1 MSENEIRALISL
13 IDDPDEQV
21 FEQVRQRII
30 SLGEDVVPDL
40 ESAWSAEDHDDFFRD
55 RVEDILH
62 TIHISGIT
70 SRLKEWAE
78 AGGDDLLEGALIVSR
93 YRYPEL

>member
-1 MSENEIRALISL
+1 M
-13 IDDPDEQV
+13 
-21 FEQVRQRII
+21 
-30 SLGEDVVPDL
+30 VPDL

-78 AGGDDLLEGALIVSR
+78 AGGDDLLEGAPTSR
-93 YRYPEL
+93 YRYPELDEQKVRGRLAAIRQTSGWN